1 MARHRWWR
9 STLGLVA
16 LVSLSPGCASKSESP
31 DDDVQPSLSNAE
43 IALEV
48 ENHSWS
54 DIVIYLVRG
63 TAAER
68 IGMVGSLNTKTIV
81 LPYRRIGGND
91 VRLRADPIGNLTTF
105 TSEIVRLHPG
115 QWVKWTLESDLTR
128 SFLAVY

>member
-1 MARHRWWR
+1 MARQRWWR

-16 LVSLSPGCASKSESP
+16 LVSLFPGCASKSENS

-81 LPYRRIGGND
+81 LSLPPDRRERHPAPRRSHRQPD
-91 VRLRADPIGNLTTF
+91 D
-105 TSEIVRLHPG
+105 LH
-115 QWVKWTLESDLTR
+115 Q
-128 SFLAVY
+128 